1 MNAETGAIL
10 GMASFPSYDAN
21 QFATTDGE
29 LFANPAVARQYE
41 PGSVMKAF
49 TIAAALD
56 AGAIT
61 TATRSRTTTTCAS
74 ARSESRTRTATTIRT
89 ATARSPPATC

>member
-10 GMASFPSYDAN
+10 GMASFPAYDAN
-21 QFATTDGE
+21 KFATTDGE
-29 LFANPAVARQYE
+29 LFANPAVSRMYE

-56 AGAIT
+56 AGAVT
-61 TATRSRTTTTCAS
+61 TRDTFVDDNNLLVGNVRIHNADRADH
-74 ARSESRTRTATTIRT
+74 
-89 ATARSPPATC
+89 P